1 MTARYTAR
9 ASAATV
15 LTTELNSLANNALSS
30 ASSAQDNDTAGVRYL
45 YAQAE
50 IYIAAQG
57 TNRSSGAYLAIYI
70 IPEVDGT
77 NYGATTDECAE
88 NYYAGAVLVDDGALA
103 ARFLII
109 DEVRLPPGD
118 FKVALRNGTGQ
129 SLASSGNT
137 VKLRAY
143 SVEDAT

>member
-15 LTTELNSLANNALSS
+15 LTTELNSLANNALCT
-30 ASSAQDNDTAGVRYL
+30 ASSAQDNDTAGVRYP

-57 TNRSSGAYLAIYI
+57 TNRSAGAYLALYI

-88 NYYAGAVLVDDGALA
+88 NYFAGAVSLDDA
-103 ARFLII
+103 ATDARYAILN
-109 DEVRLPPGD
+109 EVRLPPGD

-129 SLASSGNT
+129 SLAASGNT
-137 VKLRAY
+137 VKLRPY